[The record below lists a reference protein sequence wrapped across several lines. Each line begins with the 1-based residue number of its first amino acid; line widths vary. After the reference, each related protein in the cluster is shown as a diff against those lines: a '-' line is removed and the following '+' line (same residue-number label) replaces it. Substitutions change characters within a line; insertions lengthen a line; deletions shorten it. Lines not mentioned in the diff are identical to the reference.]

1 MVQIR
6 NGKSLVLF
14 YLTFVSLPSTHISLF
29 LSHLLFFSS
38 LPLSKLSLSLF
49 LCHNYPHQ
57 SHYIAHKPKPS
68 RLPCRWPHAS
78 PSSTQRC
85 PAPMFSTIPC
95 CWLPTFKSLNWPL
108 FIVVFV
114 VVFLVIALVFFLVVD
129 VGWVS
134 WVVIGWCWWV
144 MMVGV
149 GWFWWFGWFWILA
162 MVFSGSRLV
171 S

>member
-1 MVQIR
+1 MVQTR

-49 LCHNYPHQ
+49 LCHSYPHQ

-68 RLPCRWPHAS
+68 RLPCCWPHAS

-114 VVFLVIALVFFLVVD
+114 VVFLVIALVLFFGGGCGLSFMGCNWLMLVGYD
-129 VGWVS
+129 G
-134 WVVIGWCWWV
+134 GC
-144 MMVGV
+144 GL
-149 GWFWWFGWFWILA
+149 ILD
-162 MVFSGSRLV
+162 FSYGGQW
-171 S
+171 